1 MGTALSSPAALRN
14 RDPILAVLRRELPG
28 SGLVLEI
35 ASGSGEHAVHFAAGL
50 PAFTFQPSD
59 PDPAARA
66 SILAYARGEALPNLL
81 PPVALDASL
90 PGTWPVER
98 ADAMLAIN
106 MAHISDWAATVG
118 LFQGG
123 SALLSPGAP
132 LILYGPY
139 LEADV
144 EPAPSNLAFDRSLKE
159 RNPAWG
165 LRELSDVD
173 RLATTWGFQ
182 RTARHA
188 MPANNLTLV
197 YRRTQG

>member
-1 MGTALSSPAALRN
+1 M
-14 RDPILAVLRRELPG
+14 
-28 SGLVLEI
+28 
-35 ASGSGEHAVHFAAGL
+35 
-50 PAFTFQPSD
+50 
-59 PDPAARA
+59 
-66 SILAYARGEALPNLL
+66 
-81 PPVALDASL
+81 ALDASL